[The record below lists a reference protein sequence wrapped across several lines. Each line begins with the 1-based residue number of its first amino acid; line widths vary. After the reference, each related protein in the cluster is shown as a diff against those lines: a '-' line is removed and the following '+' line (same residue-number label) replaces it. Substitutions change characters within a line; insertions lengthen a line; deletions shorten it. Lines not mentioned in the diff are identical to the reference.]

1 MHAAA
6 LFAALTLAAAPRE
19 PVEPALEP
27 LMDNSFLLEEAYN
40 QEPGVVQH
48 IFTFT
53 RDRATG
59 AWALGFTQEWP
70 VPDERHQLSYTLTF
84 ANDGNQGGEQGLS
97 DILLNYR
104 YRVTQGEE
112 VAFAP
117 RLTAILPG
125 SSADPGVGFRGFGA
139 QLGLP
144 ISVKLAP
151 RLVAH
156 TNLGLTWVP
165 EGRLGAA
172 RAQWLGYAAGQS
184 FVWLTTP
191 RLNLLAELLWSST
204 EALVAGHTSRAQTF
218 TVSPG
223 LRYGLDFPGDL
234 QVVVGAALPIGL
246 GPSAGDLS
254 VLGYLSV
261 ELPYWHPDK

>member
-1 MHAAA
+1 MPATA
-6 LFAALTLAAAPRE
+6 LLVALALAAGPRE

-40 QEPGVVQH
+40 QEAGVVQH

-53 RDRATG
+53 RDRASG

-84 ANDGNQGGEQGLS
+84 ANDGNKGGEQGLS

-104 YRVTQGEE
+104 FRVTQGEE

-125 SSADPGVGFRGFGA
+125 SDADPGVGFRGFGG
-139 QLGLP
+139 QLNLP
-144 ISVKLAP
+144 VSVRLAP
-151 RLVAH
+151 RLVTH

-165 EGRLGAA
+165 SGRDGSA
-172 RAQWLGYAAGQS
+172 RAQWLGYGAGQS
-184 FVWLTTP
+184 FVWLATP
-191 RLNLLAELLWSST
+191 RFNLLAELLWTST
-204 EALVAGHTSRAQTF
+204 EAVVAGHTSRQQTF
-218 TVSPG
+218 SASPG
-223 LRYGLDFPGDL
+223 LRYGIDLPGDL
-234 QVVVGAALPIGL
+234 
-246 GPSAGDLS
+246 
-254 VLGYLSV
+254 
-261 ELPYWHPDK
+261 